1 MDNNNKYEGFS
12 SQAAMELYHEVWKI
26 QEYNDLYK
34 NLQAKKNH
42 PDFYEVWFK
51 AIGVLLDFLVQDRV
65 YYRIDKDSVLNSP
78 GCRAYVDVVSLVDE
92 SQDFFDKAIAA
103 FWDGDYKKAKGFLK
117 KYINNIRREKIE
129 ELKNEESNIED
140 AFCAAYLEP
149 FKDGWKFF
157 YKDVKQYYKSLDIEV
172 GSYFYELCDTFG
184 QYYQCPMEDHATK
197 IEILL
202 DAFQNHMDS
211 NLLRAFLGYEYFFI
225 KSWSNSIAYFESVD
239 TNVFDY
245 VISYKRIWSLMGNSY
260 YKIKNY
266 PKELEYY
273 KKVYDIDPDYF
284 VGIRNL
290 LGLAYY
296 DNKDYDKALEL
307 FEECI
312 SRNDYDLKNA
322 VNNKVRTLIA
332 MHRYKDAKAF
342 VKNAPSK
349 VSKYWI
355 DRLSNKPNIN
365 EKSYVNN
372 KQHTKVIHEIEMDYE
387 PEDRNF
393 SEVDYSTPEQFS
405 SEKVLEDEIE
415 ARLNA
420 GATIFGVHLRIY
432 NKKGDLYGRQYV
444 IPDGRID
451 ILAVDDD
458 NNFYVIEL
466 KKDSGYDDPYDQLVE
481 YMNWIKKNKATGK
494 QKVYGIICLNN
505 PKSDL
510 IEKVKTNSMIS
521 LFQYEVRFSK
531 LD

>member
-12 SQAAMELYHEVWKI
+12 SQAAMELYHEVYDPHPSTSI
-26 QEYNDLYK
+26 YK
-34 NLQAKKNH
+34 RLQAKKNH
-42 PDFYEVWFK
+42 PDFYEVWCNVVEDMLSGFTYG
-51 AIGVLLDFLVQDRV
+51 IV
-65 YYRIDKDSVLNSP
+65 YYYIDKEPFLYKPIFREYASI
-78 GCRAYVDVVSLVDE
+78 VSLVDE
-92 SQDFFDKAIAA
+92 SKKPYYRAIAA
-103 FWDGDYKKAKGFLK
+103 FFDGDYKKAKVFLN
-117 KYINNIRREKIE
+117 KYINETDEGWIDESVIE
-129 ELKNEESNIED
+129 EM
-140 AFCAAYLEP
+140 FCYLYLEP
-149 FKDGWKFF
+149 FKEGWKFF
-157 YKDVKQYYKSLDIEV
+157 YKDVKQYYKSLDVEF

-184 QYYQCPMEDHATK
+184 QYYQCPREDHASK

-202 DAFQNHMDS
+202 SAFRNHMDS
-211 NLLRAFLGYEYFFI
+211 NLLKAYLGYEYYFN
-225 KSWSNSIAYFESVD
+225 KSWSNSIAYLESVD
-239 TNVFDY
+239 TNKFDY
-245 VISYKRIWSLMGNSY
+245 VIGLKRIWSLMGDSY

-273 KKVYDIDPDYF
+273 KKVYDIDPDF
-284 VGIRNL
+284 FSIVNS
-290 LGLAYY
+290 LGCAYL
-296 DNKDYDKALEL
+296 DNKEYEKALEL
-307 FEECI
+307 FDECI
-312 SRNDYDLKNA
+312 SLNDIDLKYA
-322 VNNKVRTLIA
+322 VNNKVRTMIA

-349 VSKYWI
+349 VSKYWL

-365 EKSYVNN
+365 EKTGVSN
-372 KQHTKVIHEIEMDYE
+372 KRQKEVITEYEIDYE
-387 PEDRNF
+387 SEDRHF
-393 SEVDYSTPEQFS
+393 SEVDYATPEQFT
-405 SEKVLEDEIE
+405 SEKILEDEIE

>member
-1 MDNNNKYEGFS
+1 MENNNKYEGFS
-12 SQAAMELYHEVWKI
+12 SQTAMELYNEVYFKQPFMGI
-26 QEYNDLYK
+26 YKRLQE
-34 NLQAKKNH
+34 KKNH
-42 PDFYEVWFK
+42 PDFYEVWCNV
-51 AIGVLLDFLVQDRV
+51 IENLLIILTYDKV
-65 YYRIDKDSVLNSP
+65 YYYIDREDSVLNSP
-78 GCRAYVDVVSLVDE
+78 IFREYSSIVSLVDE
-92 SQDFFDKAIAA
+92 SKKPYFRAIVAFFN
-103 FWDGDYKKAKGFLK
+103 GDYKKAKGFLK
-117 KYINNIRREKIE
+117 KYINETDEGCNDDA
-129 ELKNEESNIED
+129 SIED
-140 AFCAAYLEP
+140 MFCYLYLEP
-149 FKDGWKFF
+149 FKEGWKFF
-157 YKDVKQYYKSLDIEV
+157 YKDVKQYYKALDVEF

-184 QYYQCPMEDHATK
+184 QYYQCPSEDHASK

-202 DAFQNHMDS
+202 GAFRNHMDS
-211 NLLRAFLGYEYFFI
+211 NLLKAYLGYEYYFN
-225 KSWSNSIAYFESVD
+225 KSWSNSIGYFESVD

-245 VISYKRIWSLMGNSY
+245 VISYKRIWSLMGYSY

-273 KKVYDIDPDYF
+273 KKVYDIDPDF
-284 VGIRNL
+284 FAIRNL
-290 LGLAYY
+290 LGLAYH
-296 DNKDYDKALEL
+296 DNKNYEKALEL
-307 FEECI
+307 FDECI

-332 MHRYKDAKAF
+332 MHHYKDAKAY

-365 EKSYVNN
+365 EKTDISN
-372 KQHTKVIHEIEMDYE
+372 KQHTKVIHEIEMDSE
-387 PEDRNF
+387 PEDRLF
-393 SEVDYSTPEQFS
+393 SEIDYSTPEQFS

-420 GATIFGVHLRIY
+420 GATIFGVHLHIY
-432 NKKGDLYGRQYV
+432 NKEHDRYGRQYV
-444 IPDGRID
+444 IAGRRID

-458 NNFYVIEL
+458 NNYYVIEL
-466 KKDSGYDDPYDQLVE
+466 KKDSGYDDPYDQIVD
-481 YMNWIKKNKATGK
+481 YMDCIKKNKATGK

-510 IEKVKTNSMIS
+510 IEKVKSNSMIS

>member
-12 SQAAMELYHEVWKI
+12 SQAAMELYHEVYDPHPSTSI
-26 QEYNDLYK
+26 YK
-34 NLQAKKNH
+34 RLQAKKNH
-42 PDFYEVWFK
+42 PDFYEVWCNVVEDMLNGFTYS
-51 AIGVLLDFLVQDRV
+51 IV
-65 YYRIDKDSVLNSP
+65 YYYIDKEPFLYKPIFREFASI
-78 GCRAYVDVVSLVDE
+78 VSLVDE
-92 SQDFFDKAIAA
+92 SKKPYYRAIAA
-103 FWDGDYKKAKGFLK
+103 FFDGDYKKAKGFLK
-117 KYINNIRREKIE
+117 KYINETDEGCNDDA
-129 ELKNEESNIED
+129 SIED
-140 AFCAAYLEP
+140 MFCYLYLEP
-149 FKDGWKFF
+149 FKEGWKFF
-157 YKDVKQYYKSLDIEV
+157 YKDVKQYYKALDVEV

-184 QYYQCPMEDHATK
+184 HYYECPMEDHASK

-202 DAFQNHMDS
+202 GTFRNHMDS
-211 NLLRAFLGYEYFFI
+211 NLLKAYLGYEYYFN
-225 KSWSNSIAYFESVD
+225 KSWRNSIAYFNSVV
-239 TNVFDY
+239 TNKFDY
-245 VISYKRIWSLMGNSY
+245 VIGLKRIWYMMGNSY

-266 PKELEYY
+266 PKELEYF
-273 KKVYDIDPDYF
+273 KKVYDIDPDF
-284 VGIRNL
+284 FGLRNS
-290 LGLAYY
+290 LGCAYH

-307 FEECI
+307 FDECI
-312 SRNDYDLKNA
+312 SLNDYDLRYA

-365 EKSYVNN
+365 EKTYVRN
-372 KQHTKVIHEIEMDYE
+372 KQRNIIYEIELDYE
-387 PEDRNF
+387 PEDRHF

-405 SEKVLEDEIE
+405 SERILEDEIE

-420 GATIFGVHLRIY
+420 GAVIFGVHLHIY
-432 NKKGDLYGRQYV
+432 NKKGDLYGRQYP
-444 IPDGRID
+444 ISRGRID

-466 KKDSGYDDPYDQLVE
+466 KKDSGYDDPYDQIVE
-481 YMNWIKKNKATGK
+481 YMDWIKKNKATGK

-510 IEKVKTNSMIS
+510 IAKVKTNSMIS